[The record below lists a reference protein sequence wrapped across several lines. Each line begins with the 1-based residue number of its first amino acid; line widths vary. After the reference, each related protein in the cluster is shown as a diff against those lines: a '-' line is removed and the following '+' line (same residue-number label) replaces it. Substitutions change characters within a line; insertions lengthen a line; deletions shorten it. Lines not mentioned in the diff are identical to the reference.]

1 MRRTLL
7 VMGLTLLMFLPS
19 ATASVTTPEWTVD
32 VGPGYIT
39 TSPVGNDD
47 HVFIRTSGFWTG
59 EERPQIMAIDHQG
72 EVTWSYT
79 NPTSTQHDMAPLLL
93 VTAGQGPCG
102 TWPDLLLVGWAD
114 GQYTAHHPENGSV
127 AWSVES
133 TVDGWGITGRSLL
146 DGDHVVVPL
155 RNGMARYCL
164 ADGSLNFQVELGL
177 GWRNGVS
184 ATPEGYWMGDEQGT
198 LWLVNRTGV
207 VAQSFTLPGSLRH
220 SPLVVGNWLLMHVQ
234 TFDGSELMGMHVDH
248 LTVEELATLGPSPA
262 VPLAW
267 NMGGVFGD
275 SHQVTSVLCSQT
287 CEIVSSVE
295 GHVNGEMAWASSS
308 TLYAPMNTPEGG
320 WMVLS
325 MDEDGTLNQQPTLST
340 PYDGFGTSAPLL
352 VGGTMY
358 LGNDAGVLMA
368 LAIDGSV
375 EPSDE
380 TSLMPVLG
388 ALVLVASFASVA
400 ALATK
405 VSIVAAWRW
414 LSVIVLSLALVM
426 LPSLSTSW
434 NTVVSAPEPVS
445 NEQIWN
451 ASWPDT
457 WLGTQVVVFEFEDES
472 LAIGGLVGHQ
482 TVLQLTEDASET
494 LGLSLTLE
502 TTALGVYL
510 EAINGTTASG
520 WEYFIDGQRGQVSVD
535 VASVDSTSV
544 LVWRLA

>member
-133 TVDGWGITGRSLL
+133 TVDGWGITGPSLL

-340 PYDGFGTSAPLL
+340 PYDGFGTSAPLV

-494 LGLSLTLE
+494 LGLSLSLE

>member
-1 MRRTLL
+1 
-7 VMGLTLLMFLPS
+7 
-19 ATASVTTPEWTVD
+19 
-32 VGPGYIT
+32 
-39 TSPVGNDD
+39 
-47 HVFIRTSGFWTG
+47 
-59 EERPQIMAIDHQG
+59 
-72 EVTWSYT
+72 
-79 NPTSTQHDMAPLLL
+79 
-93 VTAGQGPCG
+93 
-102 TWPDLLLVGWAD
+102 
-114 GQYTAHHPENGSV
+114 
-127 AWSVES
+127 
-133 TVDGWGITGRSLL
+133 
-146 DGDHVVVPL
+146 
-155 RNGMARYCL
+155 
-164 ADGSLNFQVELGL
+164 
-177 GWRNGVS
+177 
-184 ATPEGYWMGDEQGT
+184 
-198 LWLVNRTGV
+198 
-207 VAQSFTLPGSLRH
+207 
-220 SPLVVGNWLLMHVQ
+220 
-234 TFDGSELMGMHVDH
+234 
-248 LTVEELATLGPSPA
+248 
-262 VPLAW
+262 
-267 NMGGVFGD
+267 
-275 SHQVTSVLCSQT
+275 
-287 CEIVSSVE
+287 
-295 GHVNGEMAWASSS
+295 
-308 TLYAPMNTPEGG
+308 
-320 WMVLS
+320 MVLS

-340 PYDGFGTSAPLL
+340 PYDGFGTSAPLV

>member
-133 TVDGWGITGRSLL
+133 TVDGWGITGPSLL

-164 ADGSLNFQVELGL
+164 ADGSLNFRVELGL

-340 PYDGFGTSAPLL
+340 PYDGFGTSAPLV

-494 LGLSLTLE
+494 LGLSLSLE